1 MNSNSKDVE
10 TINLDGDETQNNGSQ
25 GSITAEEIEL
35 FRDFIS
41 KQQKKKE
48 AAENRRRKSKSNS
61 TSSPDKSTP
70 SKKPKTHE
78 KKIIKNSTET
88 QANDGEIKQMSDK
101 EKKDDDELHQAI
113 LNYEGDFSESEDD
126 NPMGSNES
134 VSKKMRI
141 EKNYHK
147 RFTVPAALIDRAQL
161 LKHQRQGI
169 FVYQCE
175 SCREKQKKREYYLFS
190 TGIDGLSVLTIEL
203 CAEDL
208 DKNISLGMHYSG
220 YFGKIKIFTK
230 IKNIL
235 GHSNNGH
242 QSGSKM
248 SMLDLDDDEFEFT
261 RGASITKGTDKKLLN
276 LGKYCWILHQCAQ
289 CSDLSKK
296 LANELFIK
304 KKGSIYE
311 LSFPMDQQ
319 MYEHVIEGLK
329 ESVIRFS
336 RQISTL
342 EYVRQDDKMLKN
354 ELYDAFMQFHEKRYP
369 LAKCQIHEYLLREMN
384 ALAKI
389 AITEVVKDELYFEL
403 HNPFSKFGGQ
413 IDLEMAIKIFNKHGS
428 IHGPIMR
435 EG

>member
-1 MNSNSKDVE
+1 MDSHSKDVE

-48 AAENRRRKSKSNS
+48 ASENRRRKSKSNS

-70 SKKPKTHE
+70 AKKTKTPE
-78 KKIIKNSTET
+78 KKIIKNSSET

-126 NPMGSNES
+126 NPMGSNEL

-161 LKHQRQGI
+161 LKHQRRGI

-175 SCREKQKKREYYLFS
+175 SCRESQKKREFYLFS

-220 YFGKIKIFTK
+220 YFG
-230 IKNIL
+230 
-235 GHSNNGH
+235 HSNNGH

-248 SMLDLDDDEFEFT
+248 SMLDLDDDEFEFS

-289 CSDLSKK
+289 CSDLTKK

-304 KKGSIYE
+304 KKGGIYE
-311 LSFPMDQQ
+311 LSFPLRSALTAQQ
-319 MYEHVIEGLK
+319 PTL
-329 ESVIRFS
+329 
-336 RQISTL
+336 ST
-342 EYVRQDDKMLKN
+342 
-354 ELYDAFMQFHEKRYP
+354 
-369 LAKCQIHEYLLREMN
+369 
-384 ALAKI
+384 
-389 AITEVVKDELYFEL
+389 
-403 HNPFSKFGGQ
+403 SKKH
-413 IDLEMAIKIFNKHGS
+413 MAH
-428 IHGPIMR
+428 
-435 EG
+435 

>member
-1 MNSNSKDVE
+1 MKN
-10 TINLDGDETQNNGSQ
+10 
-25 GSITAEEIEL
+25 
-35 FRDFIS
+35 
-41 KQQKKKE
+41 
-48 AAENRRRKSKSNS
+48 
-61 TSSPDKSTP
+61 P
-70 SKKPKTHE
+70 S
-78 KKIIKNSTET
+78 ET
-88 QANDGEIKQMSDK
+88 QANDGEIKQMADK

-141 EKNYHK
+141 E
-147 RFTVPAALIDRAQL
+147 TALIDRAQL
-161 LKHQRQGI
+161 LKHQRRGI

-175 SCREKQKKREYYLFS
+175 SCRESQKKREFYLFS

-220 YFGKIKIFTK
+220 YFGKMKIFTK

-248 SMLDLDDDEFEFT
+248 SMLDLDDDEFEFS

-289 CSDLSKK
+289 CSDLTKK

-304 KKGSIYE
+304 KKGGIYE
-311 LSFPMDQQ
+311 LSFPLRSALTAQQ
-319 MYEHVIEGLK
+319 PTL
-329 ESVIRFS
+329 
-336 RQISTL
+336 ST
-342 EYVRQDDKMLKN
+342 
-354 ELYDAFMQFHEKRYP
+354 
-369 LAKCQIHEYLLREMN
+369 
-384 ALAKI
+384 
-389 AITEVVKDELYFEL
+389 
-403 HNPFSKFGGQ
+403 SKKH
-413 IDLEMAIKIFNKHGS
+413 MAH
-428 IHGPIMR
+428 
-435 EG
+435 